1 MFPLGDV
8 GVLVAWRAEIKPI
21 EPDLDNASAGSRHQ
35 PPPFHTRRPPRL
47 PAKRGTPVE
56 RPDLTLA
63 IATLRKRAPLVHN
76 ITNYVVMNITAN
88 ALLAV
93 GASPA
98 MVHAVE
104 EAAEFAGIAQAL
116 VINIGTLSPRW
127 VEAMDLAARAATKG
141 GAPWILD
148 PVAAGATAYRT
159 EMAGRLAKLKPAVIR
174 GNASEIMALAGQAGA
189 ARGVDSTQGS
199 DAAIDAARRLAEAT
213 GAIVAV
219 TGAVDYITDG
229 NRLAGLANGDIM
241 LTRVTGTGCSA
252 TALIGAFLG
261 AGLPAFH
268 AAAAGLATI
277 GIAAEIALPGARGP
291 GSFAVALIDA
301 LATIDDP
308 TLAAKVNWV

>member
-1 MFPLGDV
+1 M
-8 GVLVAWRAEIKPI
+8 
-21 EPDLDNASAGSRHQ
+21 
-35 PPPFHTRRPPRL
+35 
-47 PAKRGTPVE
+47 E
-56 RPDLTLA
+56 RPDLTSA

-127 VEAMDLAARAATKG
+127 VEAMELAARAATEAG
-141 GAPWILD
+141 VPWILD
-148 PVAAGATAYRT
+148 PVAAGATVYRT
-159 EMAGRLAKLKPAVIR
+159 ETAGRLARLEPKVIR
-174 GNASEIMALAGQAGA
+174 GNASEIMALAGEAGS
-189 ARGVDSTQGS
+189 ARGVDSTRGS
-199 DAAIDAARRLAEAT
+199 DAAINAAERLARAT
-213 GAIVAV
+213 GAVVAV

-261 AGLPAFH
+261 AGLPAFE

-277 GIAAEIALPGARGP
+277 GVAAEIALPGAKGP

-301 LATIDDP
+301 LAAIDDA
-308 TLAAKVNWV
+308 TLAARINWV